1 MASPR
6 ARTTSAEPSAPL
18 SDLQLELLKLYSTGV
33 TSEELLE
40 VKRLLGQYFGN
51 KATRAA
57 DRVWDER
64 GLTNEDMDAWLH
76 ECFFGG

>member
-1 MASPR
+1 MPNS
-6 ARTTSAEPSAPL
+6 TSRPVGTQPSAPL
-18 SDLQLELLKLYSTGV
+18 TDLQLELLKLYSTGV

-51 KATRAA
+51 KATKAA

-76 ECFFGG
+76 E

>member
-1 MASPR
+1 MAKST
-6 ARTTSAEPSAPL
+6 ARSMPVEPSAPL
-18 SDLQLELLKLYSTGV
+18 SDLQLELLKLYSTEV
-33 TSEELLE
+33 TSEELLD

-76 ECFFGG
+76 E

>member
-6 ARTTSAEPSAPL
+6 AHTTSAEPSAPL
-18 SDLQLELLKLYSTGV
+18 NDLQLELLKLYSTGV
-33 TSEELLE
+33 TPDELLE
-40 VKRLLGQYFGN
+40 VKRLLGQYFAD

-76 ECFFGG
+76 E